1 MDTAALAQVVE
12 VLSEAF
18 HDYPVMRWVLG
29 TGGDYDA
36 RLRTLVGF
44 FVQARVLRSEP
55 ILLEPDRGRPS
66 AAALVSFPG
75 RVTSPASMDDL
86 REAVWREL
94 GSGPRRRYTAFGEAC
109 LPLSAPVPQFH
120 LNMVGVSAEARGTGA
135 GRRLIERVQA
145 LSAASDW
152 SQGVGLTTED
162 PANVPLY
169 QYLGYAIVGHAR
181 VSSELETWAFFRPDA
196 E

>member
-1 MDTAALAQVVE
+1 VEESALAQVVG
-12 VLSEAF
+12 VLCEAF

-29 TGGDYDA
+29 KDGDYEG

-55 ILLEPDRGRPS
+55 ILMEPESGRAS

-86 REAVWREL
+86 RDAVWREL
-94 GSGPRRRYTAFGEAC
+94 GPGPRGRYAAFGEAC
-109 LPLSAPVPQFH
+109 LPLSAPVPQVH
-120 LNMVGVSAEARGTGA
+120 LNMVGVSAAARGTGA
-135 GRRLIERVQA
+135 ARRLIERVHA
-145 LSAASDW
+145 LSAAEEW

-169 QYLGYAIVGHAR
+169 QHLGYTIVGHAR
-181 VSSELETWAFFRPDA
+181 VSSHLETWAFFRPDA